1 MKQKRIQSGS
11 VRRRLLVLAAEIL
24 FGIAVVILILLYAIH
39 EHDPWMPRPA
49 VLTAS
54 SWMILGLVGIGVSV
68 RTKQLQRKLL
78 DRYAAKLPAL
88 ESWLVPLALGVAA
101 VVFGASRLSDI
112 YRRGVLPNDTGRI
125 ALFTFYA
132 LSGTMSFVL
141 GAKLLRWGFGREEQ
155 APDIH
160 AAKSEAISVKER
172 ISMVLPGAL
181 LAYEG
186 VRLLISAW
194 LTIRG

>member
-11 VRRRLLVLAAEIL
+11 VRRRLLVLAPEIR

-125 ALFTFYA
+125 ALFTNRHFNGNSQ
-132 LSGTMSFVL
+132 LVEWPD
-141 GAKLLRWGFGREEQ
+141 LRQ
-155 APDIH
+155 
-160 AAKSEAISVKER
+160 
-172 ISMVLPGAL
+172 
-181 LAYEG
+181 
-186 VRLLISAW
+186 
-194 LTIRG
+194 